1 MRGIIMQEM
10 SVLGL
15 IRGVKTQTRRLAKDW
30 AAPLYRVGET
40 LYVKEEFYRGEW
52 TEEHFYNDVNGESRS
67 SVTWCRPSEGDRE
80 SIAFVVDGDPPG
92 DRCERWVKVSQ
103 LFLPAW
109 AARFH
114 VTIVEVRRQR
124 LLEITDV
131 DADAEG
137 IDVMHG
143 WLEDV
148 DICRAAK
155 LIPHCGPEDSRAWYL
170 AAWDTMHKR
179 DAPAASNPVVD
190 AYTFTVARC

>member
-15 IRGVKTQTRRLAKDW
+15 IRGVKTQTRRLAKDR

-40 LYVKEEFYRGEW
+40 LYVKEAIVRRADRDDGYATADYVADGEP
-52 TEEHFYNDVNGESRS
+52 TPLD
-67 SVTWCRPSEGDRE
+67 TWPWSAMTL
-80 SIAFVVDGDPPG
+80 SP
-92 DRCERWVKVSQ
+92 
-103 LFLPAW
+103 LFLPYGLR
-109 AARFH
+109 RFE
-114 VTIVEVRRQR
+114 VTIAEVRRQR
-124 LLEITDV
+124 LLEITDE

-155 LIPHCGPEDSRAWYL
+155 LVPRCGPEDSRAWYL
-170 AAWDTMHKR
+170 AAWDTIHKLY
-179 DAPAASNPVVD
+179 APAASNPLID

>member
-15 IRGVKTQTRRLAKDW
+15 IRDVKTQTRRLAKDRTT
-30 AAPLYRVGET
+30 PLYRVGET
-40 LYVKEEFYRGEW
+40 LYVKEAWHYFGGREYVYQQDRGAVRYQADCESEDSQREW
-52 TEEHFYNDVNGESRS
+52 WNRMFM
-67 SVTWCRPSEGDRE
+67 
-80 SIAFVVDGDPPG
+80 
-92 DRCERWVKVSQ
+92 
-103 LFLPAW
+103 PAW

-114 VTIVEVRRQR
+114 VTISLVRRQR
-124 LLEITDV
+124 LLEIADA

-137 IDVMHG
+137 IEVMHG
-143 WLEDV
+143 WIEDV

-179 DAPAASNPVVD
+179 DAPAASNPVID